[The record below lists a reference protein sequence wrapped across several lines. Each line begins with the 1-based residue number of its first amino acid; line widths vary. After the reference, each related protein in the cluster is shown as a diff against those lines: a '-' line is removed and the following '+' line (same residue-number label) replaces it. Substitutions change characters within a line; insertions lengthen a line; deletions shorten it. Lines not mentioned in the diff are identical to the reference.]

1 MKKIVLAVVLGLVL
15 AAAVLWIGLAGRPEG
30 DGDGGSS
37 SSATSESRP
46 GSAVEA
52 ESGETAILG
61 VWAASVYNLDFPSRP
76 DLSADELKSELDTII
91 ENTKSWGL
99 NALFLQVRPCADSL
113 CKSDIFPVSSVLSS
127 TGALPDGFD
136 PLAYAVERAHAAGIE
151 LHAWINP
158 LRVTAG
164 NAEQPQH
171 DPASLPEGSPA
182 RAHPEYTVP
191 YADGKLYFDAGYP
204 EVRQLVVD
212 GVVEIIENYDVDGI
226 HFDDYFYPYPVAGAS
241 FDDAES

>member
-76 DLSADELKSELDTII
+76 DLSADELKSELDTIC
-91 ENTKSWGL
+91 L
-99 NALFLQVRPCADSL
+99 L
-113 CKSDIFPVSSVLSS
+113 
-127 TGALPDGFD
+127 
-136 PLAYAVERAHAAGIE
+136 
-151 LHAWINP
+151 
-158 LRVTAG
+158 
-164 NAEQPQH
+164 
-171 DPASLPEGSPA
+171 
-182 RAHPEYTVP
+182 YTSRCV
-191 YADGKLYFDAGYP
+191 
-204 EVRQLVVD
+204 
-212 GVVEIIENYDVDGI
+212 
-226 HFDDYFYPYPVAGAS
+226 
-241 FDDAES
+241 